1 MSPEFSMKIIRIT
14 SLIAACLLT
23 TPVWAQD
30 SGQSLNL
37 KLPANVPAA
46 SASSAAPASTDTKP
60 ASTTASASQPN
71 PGAPAGAVPAN
82 GSKDPPGTYYGDT
95 SGALGDTQAAPSQP
109 VVTCDD
115 ATYNQPQV
123 HGSVTTG
130 VVSGSHFSGG
140 YTGGGVT
147 VSQAFGSCEHP
158 SGGMSISV
166 GGTQG
171 HYGR

>member
-1 MSPEFSMKIIRIT
+1 MKIIRIT
-14 SLIAACLLT
+14 GLIAACLLT
-23 TPVWAQD
+23 APAWAQD
-30 SGQSLNL
+30 GSQPLNL

-46 SASSAAPASTDTKP
+46 SASSAAPASTDSSKP
-60 ASTTASASQPN
+60 ASTTANAATQPN
-71 PGAPAGAVPAN
+71 QGATASTAS

-95 SGALGDTQAAPSQP
+95 SGAPGHPPVAPGQP

-123 HGSVTTG
+123 HGSVSTG
-130 VVSGSHFSGG
+130 VVSGNHYSGG

-158 SGGMSISV
+158 SGGVSISV
-166 GGTQG
+166 GGTQS
-171 HYGR
+171 HFGR